1 MAKNFSSETKMTL
14 ASTSNSGS
22 AAAEPL
28 ACAVF
33 IVAAFILSGAAH
45 VLWLRSAAS
54 MRFSFPI
61 DCGLSLRGKRIFGDH
76 KMSRGF
82 VVIVPA
88 TGAAFLMLYVFV
100 RTAAP
105 AFAAQLWSAAPW
117 QYAAFGLWAGFGFM
131 AGELPNSF
139 VKRRLEIPPGRLPA
153 HPSARSVCLVA
164 DRVDSI
170 LGMLGALSVVVS
182 VPTLTWIYV
191 ILVGAG
197 IHWTFSVVLFALG
210 VKERMA

>member
-1 MAKNFSSETKMTL
+1 MTL

-33 IVAAFILSGAAH
+33 IVVAFILSGAAH

-131 AGELPNSF
+131 AGGLPNLF
-139 VKRRLEIPPGRLPA
+139 VKRRAEVLPGRLP
-153 HPSARSVCLVA
+153 PRPPARSGFLVA
-164 DRVDSI
+164 DRVDCI
-170 LGMLGALSVVVS
+170 LGNQGALSAS
-182 VPTLTWIYV
+182 DAVP
-191 ILVGAG
+191 
-197 IHWTFSVVLFALG
+197 
-210 VKERMA
+210 